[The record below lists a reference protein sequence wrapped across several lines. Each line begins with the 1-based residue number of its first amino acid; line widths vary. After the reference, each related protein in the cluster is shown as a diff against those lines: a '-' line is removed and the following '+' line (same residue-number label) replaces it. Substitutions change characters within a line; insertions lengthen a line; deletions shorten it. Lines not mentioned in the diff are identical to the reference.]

1 MTRPSSS
8 QRIDSTGQRLQ
19 GEPLDRLFTEERGCG
34 HRYGWGMFRI
44 VTVVLVASCLGA
56 AWTLARAVVTAP
68 LGGLLV
74 IAGAVPVGWLVL
86 SLALRGRGALPA
98 VLGPPVVTVASLA
111 LMTLEPTF
119 LNQHDVAES
128 AVFAAAFV
136 ILAATWAVA
145 VPLEGAKS
153 PAADRPR

>member
-1 MTRPSSS
+1 
-8 QRIDSTGQRLQ
+8 
-19 GEPLDRLFTEERGCG
+19 
-34 HRYGWGMFRI
+34 MFRI
-44 VTVVLVASCLGA
+44 VRVVLVASCLGA
-56 AWTLARAVVTAP
+56 AWTLARAEVTAP